1 MNGLRSTAR
10 RRCGVEKVEDCAEE
24 RCKRRG
30 KGRKLSQG
38 SSLSEFSEQEV
49 DKFQSYFTIA

>member
-38 SSLSEFSEQEV
+38 SSPQ
-49 DKFQSYFTIA
+49 